1 MATYRHS
8 VVALTAM
15 ALSLALSLALPAA
28 IAAAQQVGT
37 ATAVNPTSESTA
49 PGGATNA
56 LQVGAHIVHKER
68 IKTTPSGSVHLLFL
82 DQSSMSIAPN
92 TDIVIDEFVY
102 DPKANSGHTLTTLT
116 QGALR
121 FVGGKLSHQG
131 ESTITTSSASIGIRG
146 GTVTVAITPNGTRV
160 INHYGV
166 VTVQNGAGTM
176 VLKRPDFASTIANWN
191 SPPGLAE
198 RVSED
203 EIVHYQ
209 KITVSQKYQ
218 DGGVPGLKHVRV
230 IDHVRP
236 PSVIDNGETDAF
248 QIINQAADRSTFT
261 TPLPRRRG
269 N

>member
-1 MATYRHS
+1 MATYRQS
-8 VVALTAM
+8 VVVLTAI
-15 ALSLALSLALPAA
+15 ASLLALSAA
-28 IAAAQQVGT
+28 VAVAQQVGT
-37 ATAVNPTSESTA
+37 ATAVNPTSESMA
-49 PGGATNA
+49 PGGATDA
-56 LQVGAHIVHKER
+56 LQVGARIVHKER

-82 DQSSMSIAPN
+82 DQSSMSISPN
-92 TDIVIDEFVY
+92 SDIVIDEFVY

-166 VTVQNGAGTM
+166 ITIQNGAGIT
-176 VLKRPDFASTIANWN
+176 VLKRPDFASTITSWN
-191 SPPGLAE
+191 TPPGLAE
-198 RVSED
+198 RVFND

-209 KITVSQKYQ
+209 KITVSQKNQ
-218 DGGVPGLKHVRV
+218 DGGVPGLKHVLV

-236 PSVIDNGETDAF
+236 PPPTDNGQQDAF
-248 QIINQAADRSTFT
+248 QTINQATQRGTAT
-261 TPLPRRRG
+261 TPLPRFRG